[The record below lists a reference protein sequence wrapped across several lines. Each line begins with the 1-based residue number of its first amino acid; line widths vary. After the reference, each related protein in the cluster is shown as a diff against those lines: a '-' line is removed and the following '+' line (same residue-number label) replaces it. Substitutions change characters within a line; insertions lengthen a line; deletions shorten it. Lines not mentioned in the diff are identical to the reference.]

1 MIVDTFKKVA
11 CVSTYIT
18 TVVVLAYL
26 GGGKL
31 GSVRKYLLTSGG
43 KPSVR
48 VYTLWRPLRDRTVR
62 EMVVLRMVVLTCVL
76 HASLA
81 LVLQPRATVAGRART
96 LGQLCELRTARALG
110 GPRGAR
116 VTARVVRPVMADA
129 SIQAQIK
136 QRMKTAMKGGPDAKK
151 ELSAVRLMV
160 AAMET
165 RQKEENLESLSDEQA
180 QAVLSKL
187 AKMRKESIAMF
198 EDGGKAE
205 AAAAEQFELTILQE
219 YLPTM
224 ADEATVRVW
233 IGEAIAEACPDG
245 ADKKMMGKVMGA
257 LMRAHKG
264 EFDGK
269 AANKWVGEM
278 LAS

>member
-1 MIVDTFKKVA
+1 MLT
-11 CVSTYIT
+11 S
-18 TVVVLAYL
+18 
-26 GGGKL
+26 GKL
-31 GSVRKYLLTSGG
+31 ASVRKYLLEYLSA
-43 KPSVR
+43 
-48 VYTLWRPLRDRTVR
+48 VYTLWRPGKFRDLVGQC
-62 EMVVLRMVVLTCVL
+62 EMVVLRVVVLTCVL
-76 HASLA
+76 QASLA
-81 LVLQPRATVAGRART
+81 LVLQPRATVAAGRART

-110 GPRGAR
+110 GTR

-151 ELSAVRLMV
+151 TLSAVRLMV

-198 EDGGKAE
+198 EGGGKAE

-257 LMRAHKG
+257 LMKAHKG

-269 AANKWVGEM
+269 EANKWVGDM
-278 LAS
+278 LTPV

>member
-1 MIVDTFKKVA
+1 MVM
-11 CVSTYIT
+11 
-18 TVVVLAYL
+18 
-26 GGGKL
+26 
-31 GSVRKYLLTSGG
+31 
-43 KPSVR
+43 
-48 VYTLWRPLRDRTVR
+48 LRI
-62 EMVVLRMVVLTCVL
+62 VVLTCVL

-81 LVLQPRATVAGRART
+81 LVLQPRATVAAGRART

-110 GPRGAR
+110 GPLHRLVKPEMSTKSSATRG
-116 VTARVVRPVMADA
+116 ARVVRPVMGVPAADA

-198 EDGGKAE
+198 EGGGKAE

-257 LMRAHKG
+257 LMKAHKG

-269 AANKWVGEM
+269 EANPWVNEM
-278 LAS
+278 LAAAAAAAA

>member
-1 MIVDTFKKVA
+1 
-11 CVSTYIT
+11 
-18 TVVVLAYL
+18 
-26 GGGKL
+26 
-31 GSVRKYLLTSGG
+31 
-43 KPSVR
+43 
-48 VYTLWRPLRDRTVR
+48 
-62 EMVVLRMVVLTCVL
+62 MVVLTCVL
-76 HASLA
+76 QASLA
-81 LVLQPRATVAGRART
+81 LVLQPRATVAAGRART

-110 GPRGAR
+110 GPRG
-116 VTARVVRPVMADA
+116 TRPVMADA

-198 EDGGKAE
+198 EGGGKAE

-257 LMRAHKG
+257 LMKAHKG

-269 AANKWVGEM
+269 EANPWVVEM
-278 LAS
+278 LAAAAAEAA

>member
-1 MIVDTFKKVA
+1 M
-11 CVSTYIT
+11 
-18 TVVVLAYL
+18 
-26 GGGKL
+26 
-31 GSVRKYLLTSGG
+31 
-43 KPSVR
+43 
-48 VYTLWRPLRDRTVR
+48 R

-198 EDGGKAE
+198 EGGGKAE

-257 LMRAHKG
+257 LMKAHKG

-269 AANKWVGEM
+269 AAPPLQPQRPAPVAPPAPVALPPAPSQRPPPVAPTWSTCSTSKMCWRS
-278 LAS
+278 ASKTPCRRI

>member
-1 MIVDTFKKVA
+1 M
-11 CVSTYIT
+11 
-18 TVVVLAYL
+18 
-26 GGGKL
+26 
-31 GSVRKYLLTSGG
+31 
-43 KPSVR
+43 
-48 VYTLWRPLRDRTVR
+48 R
-62 EMVVLRMVVLTCVL
+62 ELVLRMVVLTSVL
-76 HASLA
+76 QASLA
-81 LVLQPRATVAGRART
+81 LVLQPRATVAAGRART
-96 LGQLCELRTARALG
+96 LGQLCELRTAR
-110 GPRGAR
+110 
-116 VTARVVRPVMADA
+116 ARVVRPVMADA

-198 EDGGKAE
+198 EGGGKAE

-257 LMRAHKG
+257 LMKAHKG

-269 AANKWVGEM
+269 EANPWVNEM
-278 LAS
+278 LAAAAAEAA

>member
-1 MIVDTFKKVA
+1 
-11 CVSTYIT
+11 
-18 TVVVLAYL
+18 
-26 GGGKL
+26 
-31 GSVRKYLLTSGG
+31 
-43 KPSVR
+43 
-48 VYTLWRPLRDRTVR
+48 
-62 EMVVLRMVVLTCVL
+62 MVVLRVVVLTCVL
-76 HASLA
+76 QASLA
-81 LVLQPRATVAGRART
+81 LVLQPRATVAAGRART
-96 LGQLCELRTARALG
+96 LGQLCEPRTARALG

-198 EDGGKAE
+198 EGGGKAE

-257 LMRAHKG
+257 LMKAHKG

-269 AANKWVGEM
+269 EANPWVNEM
-278 LAS
+278 LAAAAAEAA